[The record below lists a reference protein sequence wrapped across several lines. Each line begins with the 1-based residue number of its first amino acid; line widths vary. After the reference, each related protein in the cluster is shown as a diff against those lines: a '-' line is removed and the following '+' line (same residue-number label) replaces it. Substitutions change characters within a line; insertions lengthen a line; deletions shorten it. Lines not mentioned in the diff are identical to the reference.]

1 MALTKRQRQQSDSMT
16 TTQAAP
22 TQRDTHKPAA
32 GPPVRR
38 RPSDFARKGVMA
50 LTGRVFGVFVFVHMR
65 ARQL

>member
-1 MALTKRQRQQSDSMT
+1 MT